1 MILIVRSVPSFWNR
15 FVFWDFIIYDY
26 KYPISRSTPVI
37 VRFLCNES
45 ISYKILH
52 SGIFQPK
59 ELIFRPKSAAQ
70 STEQQSILQRKN
82 LLSVFLGLFTIA
94 VLRIW
99 NVPSLSAPLRSAP
112 SRSLTL
118 HSVPSRSTLLWDKF
132 RPMTNSKGDRAICM
146 TTTFKR
152 RFSLQFRQFAWQ
164 KLCTRKRSTLLASP
178 YDDEFNNCTSL
189 LANL

>member
-1 MILIVRSVPSFWNR
+1 MILIVRSIPSIWNR

-99 NVPSLSAPLRSAP
+99 NVPSLSTPLRSAP

-132 RPMTNSKGDRAICM
+132 RPMTNSKVPSNMYDNNFQTEVFSAISPICM
-146 TTTFKR
+146 TKALHTKTVNAIGKSLR
-152 RFSLQFRQFAWQ
+152 RRI
-164 KLCTRKRSTLLASP
+164 
-178 YDDEFNNCTSL
+178 
-189 LANL
+189 

>member
-112 SRSLTL
+112 SRSTPFPHAPLCSGTNFVQWPTL
-118 HSVPSRSTLLWDKF
+118 KY
-132 RPMTNSKGDRAICM
+132 RAICM